1 MQEIKFKIWYK
12 KGYGERMTDPF
23 NANKFAH
30 RVPTNISD
38 CGVMLLFTGKLDK
51 NKTEIYEGDIL
62 RLHDSHEFSKK
73 NPYNFGI
80 VCFGDGNYDTGFY
93 EFVGFYLK
101 IPNVY
106 FDGDGYQWPEDK
118 PFEEDGSAGWLFD
131 TDGIEVIDNIYENKL
146 KLL

>member
-1 MQEIKFKIWYK
+1 MQEIKFRLWSGIKMHDHHEAVRKLWDI
-12 KGYGERMTDPF
+12 
-23 NANKFAH
+23 A
-30 RVPTNISD
+30 
-38 CGVMLLFTGKLDK
+38 CGVSTYPEDVVLRFTGKQDK

-118 PFEEDGSAGWLFD
+118 PFDEDGYAGWLFD

-146 KLL
+146 KIL